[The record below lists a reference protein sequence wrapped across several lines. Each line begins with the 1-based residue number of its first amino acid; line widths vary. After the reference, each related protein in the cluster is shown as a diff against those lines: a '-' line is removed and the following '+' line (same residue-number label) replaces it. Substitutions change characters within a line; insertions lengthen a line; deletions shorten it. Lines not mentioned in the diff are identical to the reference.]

1 MKRQEKRC
9 GIFSV
14 FSFGGP
20 GELHSLVSPGLAY
33 LGHLPELAD
42 SVHSRRLA
50 SRPPGASAPSLD
62 ASSDAEVIKK
72 MALAPRASRS
82 LGAALRSRTLQSA
95 LVCLFYAASSLT
107 LSVVNKAVLTSYDFH
122 CYFLLLA
129 VQLAVALV
137 FCSVSRMLGNP
148 FSIPSIRSWAH
159 LAAAVP
165 MATCFVLNVAVGC
178 VGGGGWGGLRRVG
191 ASESLAP
198 PLARKQLVLPL
209 PPPPSTSGSSPC
221 A

>member
-1 MKRQEKRC
+1 
-9 GIFSV
+9 
-14 FSFGGP
+14 
-20 GELHSLVSPGLAY
+20 
-33 LGHLPELAD
+33 
-42 SVHSRRLA
+42 
-50 SRPPGASAPSLD
+50 
-62 ASSDAEVIKK
+62 

-107 LSVVNKAVLTSYDFH
+107 LSVVNKAVLTSYDFY

-129 VQLAVALV
+129 LQLAVALV

-178 VGGGGWGGLRRVG
+178 VGGGGVREGGSERVTW
-191 ASESLAP
+191 AP
-198 PLARKQLVLPL
+198 LLARKSRSC
-209 PPPPSTSGSSPC
+209 PPPTPGSSPC